1 MLFDTSKK
9 FLSDRD
15 HLYNPREATRGKA
28 LVGHEL
34 TRMIANEP
42 NEDNIKKVKKT
53 EYNIVFENVKAIIF
67 LLHTQF
73 TTCITV
79 RNAMNLL
86 PHLSK
91 PFCRKT
97 SANCSI

>member
-9 FLSDRD
+9 KLSRGII
-15 HLYNPREATRGKA
+15 YTIREKPRGARFSA
-28 LVGHEL
+28 NVNEL
-34 TRMIANEP
+34 QWLRMNAKNA
-42 NEDNIKKVKKT
+42 
-53 EYNIVFENVKAIIF
+53 EYNTVFEMMKAIIF

-91 PFCRKT
+91 PFFRET